1 MIPSRVAA
9 IAFTL
14 LVGACMKPAGEDA
27 PVASNGP
34 NSPGQ
39 QAQAP
44 RIGFDTAT
52 DPALRRIEREALAL
66 AMTEGCTT
74 ADQCR
79 TAPVGN
85 RPCGGPRFYVA
96 YCKATT
102 DSVALYRKLD
112 ELSRAEGEANR
123 KSGAV
128 STCEF
133 RMPPDLEVVAGSCR
147 TKTPGGS

>member
-1 MIPSRVAA
+1 MKPIPVAA
-9 IAFTL
+9 LALAL
-14 LVGACMKPAGEDA
+14 LASACMKAAGDDA
-27 PVASNGP
+27 PVGSDRT
-34 NSPGQ
+34 SPPDQ
-39 QAQAP
+39 QAPAQ
-44 RIGFDTAT
+44 RVGFDTAT
-52 DPALRRIEREALAL
+52 DPVLRRIEREALAL
-66 AMTEGCTT
+66 AKTEGCTT

-102 DSVALYRKLD
+102 DSAALYRKLD
-112 ELSRAEGEANR
+112 ELSRAEGETNR

-133 RMPPDLEVVAGSCR
+133 RMPPELEVVGGSCR
-147 TKTPGGS
+147 VKIPSGG